1 VNDDGPREGVPMR
14 FRFTAGWAQMLVA
27 LGVVFLV
34 LGVLLTAGAATLP
47 IPWRQQPLGSIER
60 ASLAAMLFAGGV
72 VLGGAFIVAGQLILA
87 LLNIREN
94 VERLVVRLAGEDDVP
109 CRYCGED
116 IKPDATVCRHCKS
129 DLTRPTAADRL
140 LAPRYTDQAPR

>member
-1 VNDDGPREGVPMR
+1 MR
-14 FRFTAGWAQMLVA
+14 FRFTTGWAQMLIA

-34 LGVLLTAGAATLP
+34 LGVLLTVGAATLP
-47 IPWRQQPLGSIER
+47 IPWRQPTLGTIER
-60 ASLAAMLFAGGV
+60 ASLAAMVFAGGV
-72 VLGGAFIVAGQLILA
+72 VLGGSFIVVGQLILA

-94 VERLVVRLAGEDDVP
+94 VERLVVRLAGDDDVP

-116 IKPDATVCRHCKS
+116 VKPDAAVCRHCKS

-140 LAPRYTDQAPR
+140 LAPRYSDPTPR